1 MTARSRAGY
10 RIGTDRDRFRAVR
23 RETRTAQGNWITGVF
38 GTADER
44 HVTEGAELC
53 LFLMKSNKGEDGGMK
68 ALITGG
74 AGFIGSHLAERM
86 IRQENEVFI
95 IDNLWTGKLA
105 NLQAIQSHERLH
117 LVVDTI
123 LNESVMN
130 ELIFKVDHIY
140 HLAAAV
146 GVRNIMDHPVET
158 LDINVK
164 GTEVVLRLA
173 NRFKKKVFIAS
184 TSEIYGK
191 HLEHALSEEDN
202 RVMGSVKKRRWAY
215 ACSKTLDE
223 FLALAYFDEKKLPV
237 VIGRLFNTVGPRQTG
252 QYGMVLPNFVQS
264 ALLGK
269 PITVYGEGEQTR
281 SFAHVSDV
289 ADAVIRLME
298 EPAAEGDIFNIG
310 NDVEVSI
317 NELARKVKEMTGSRS
332 EIEHMPYE
340 KAYGPGFE
348 DMERRCPDIRKIGKL
363 IGFKPKYDLEAIIRS
378 VIEYFKS

>member
-1 MTARSRAGY
+1 MR
-10 RIGTDRDRFRAVR
+10 V
-23 RETRTAQGNWITGVF
+23 
-38 GTADER
+38 
-44 HVTEGAELC
+44 
-53 LFLMKSNKGEDGGMK
+53 
-68 ALITGG
+68 LITGG
-74 AGFIGSHLAERM
+74 AGFIGSHLAERLLD
-86 IRQENEVFI
+86 QGDEVFI
-95 IDNLWTGKLA
+95 VDSLWTGRLA
-105 NLQAIQSHERLH
+105 NIAGIQAHERLH

-130 ELIFKVDHIY
+130 ELVFKADHIY

-191 HLEHALSEEDN
+191 HVEHDLSEDDN
-202 RVMGSVKKRRWAY
+202 RVMGTVKKRRWAY

-269 PITVYGEGEQTR
+269 PITVYGDGTQTR
-281 SFAHVSDV
+281 SFTHVNDV
-289 ADAVIRLME
+289 TGAITRLMM
-298 EPAAEGDIFNIG
+298 EPAAEGEVFNIG
-310 NDVEVSI
+310 NDHEVTI
-317 NELARKVKEMTGSRS
+317 NELAERVRELSASDS
-332 EIEHMPYE
+332 EIEYVSYE

-348 DMERRCPDIRKIGKL
+348 DMERRCPNIDKL
-363 IGFKPKYDLEAIIRS
+363 RQCIGFEPSSDLESIINS
-378 VIEYFKS
+378 VINYFKE

>member
-1 MTARSRAGY
+1 
-10 RIGTDRDRFRAVR
+10 
-23 RETRTAQGNWITGVF
+23 
-38 GTADER
+38 
-44 HVTEGAELC
+44 
-53 LFLMKSNKGEDGGMK
+53 MKV
-68 ALITGG
+68 LITGG
-74 AGFIGSHLAERM
+74 AGFIGSHLAEKLLERGD
-86 IRQENEVFI
+86 EVFV

-105 NLQAIQSHERLH
+105 NLSRVQNNKGFH
-117 LVVDTI
+117 LVVETI

-130 ELIFKVDHIY
+130 ELVFKADHIY

-146 GVRNIMDHPVET
+146 GVRTIMDNPVET

-173 NRFKKKVFIAS
+173 NRFKKKVFITS
-184 TSEIYGK
+184 TSEIYGN
-191 HLEHALSEEDN
+191 HMEHTLAEDDN

-269 PITVYGEGEQTR
+269 PITVYGDGKQTR
-281 SFAHVSDV
+281 SFSHVRDV
-289 ADAVIRLME
+289 VDAITGLMN
-298 EPAAEGDIFNIG
+298 EPGAEGDVFNVG
-310 NDVEVSI
+310 NDKEVTI
-317 NELARKVKEMTGSRS
+317 NELAEKVKKMTGSS
-332 EIEHMPYE
+332 SAIEHVSYE

-348 DMERRCPDIRKIGKL
+348 DMRRRCPNIEKVRKL
-363 IGFKPKYDLEAIIRS
+363 IGFEPKYDLEAMIQS
-378 VIEYFKS
+378 VIDYFKE

>member
-1 MTARSRAGY
+1 M
-10 RIGTDRDRFRAVR
+10 
-23 RETRTAQGNWITGVF
+23 
-38 GTADER
+38 
-44 HVTEGAELC
+44 
-53 LFLMKSNKGEDGGMK
+53 MKI
-68 ALITGG
+68 LITGG
-74 AGFIGSHLAERM
+74 AGFIGSHLAERLL
-86 IRQENEVFI
+86 QNGNELFI

-105 NLQAIQSHERLH
+105 NISNIQNHKRLH
-117 LVVDTI
+117 LVIDTI

-130 ELIFKVDHIY
+130 ELIFKADHIY

-158 LDINVK
+158 LDTNVK

-173 NRFKKKVFIAS
+173 NQFKKKVFIAS

-191 HLEHALSEEDN
+191 HVEHDLSEDDN

-223 FLALAYFDEKKLPV
+223 FQALAYFDEKKLPV
-237 VIGRLFNTVGPRQTG
+237 LIGRLFNTVGPRQTG

-269 PITVYGEGEQTR
+269 PITVYGDGTQSR

-289 ADAVIRLME
+289 VAAITKLMD
-298 EPAAEGDIFNIG
+298 EPAAEGDIFNVG
-310 NDVEVSI
+310 NNEEVTI
-317 NELARKVKEMTGSRS
+317 KDLALKVKEMTGSYS
-332 EIEHMPYE
+332 EIDYIPYE

-348 DMERRCPDIRKIGKL
+348 DMERRCPNINKL
-363 IGFKPKYDLEAIIRS
+363 KNAIGFEPSYDLEGIIKS
-378 VIEYFKS
+378 VIDYFKE